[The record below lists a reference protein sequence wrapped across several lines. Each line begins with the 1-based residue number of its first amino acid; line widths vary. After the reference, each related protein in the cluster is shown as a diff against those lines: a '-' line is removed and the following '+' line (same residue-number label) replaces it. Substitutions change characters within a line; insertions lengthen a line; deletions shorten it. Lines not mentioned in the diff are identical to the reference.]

1 MNSLI
6 TSRQHPLCK
15 TVRALHSAAGRKK
28 HGLFLAEG
36 GNAVASA
43 LRARWALRELLVT
56 PDDEGRE
63 WSDLA
68 RESGIETRFVA
79 HEILEYLGEAQTS
92 PGVLALAQLPAQWK
106 ARASPIETPTF
117 GDGLTLVLDGI
128 GDPGNVGTLLRSAD
142 AAGAS
147 SALLMPDSADPFGS
161 KAVRAS
167 AGSVFHLPL
176 HMSTHA
182 GAQDDVAR
190 PDVPLVVAVARD
202 GEDCFS
208 CSWPLQCALVLGHE
222 TRGVSPEMESAA
234 TMRVTI
240 PMSGRAESL
249 NVAAAGAIL
258 LFAWRQATRRAL

>member
-43 LRARWALRELLVT
+43 LRARWPLRELLVA

-63 WSDLA
+63 WSALA
-68 RESGIETRFVA
+68 RESGVETRFVA

-92 PGVLALAQLPAQWK
+92 AGVIALAHLPAHWK
-106 ARASPIETPTF
+106 QSDAQACDF
-117 GDGLTLVLDGI
+117 GDGLTLILDGI

-142 AAGAS
+142 ASGAAG
-147 SALLMPDSADPFGS
+147 ALLMPDSSDPFNP

-176 HMSTHA
+176 RMSTHA
-182 GAQDDVAR
+182 AAQDQLKRA
-190 PDVPLVVAVARD
+190 DVPIVVAVAHD

-208 CSWPLQCALVLGHE
+208 CRWPLRCALVLGHE
-222 TRGVSPEMESAA
+222 TRGVSPALESAA
-234 TMRVTI
+234 AMRVTI
-240 PMSGRAESL
+240 PMGGRAESL
-249 NVAAAGAIL
+249 NVAAAGAVL
-258 LFAWRQATRRAL
+258 LFAWRQATRRIL

>member
-43 LRARWALRELLVT
+43 LRARWPLRELLVS

-63 WSDLA
+63 WSELA

-92 PGVLALAQLPAQWK
+92 PGVMALAELPPQWK
-106 ARASPIETPTF
+106 TRNSPAEPVF

-128 GDPGNVGTLLRSAD
+128 SDPGNVGTLLRSAD

-147 SALLMPDSADPFGS
+147 GALLMPDSADPFGS

-176 HMSTHA
+176 YMSTHA
-182 GAQDDVAR
+182 AAQDNFRRAN
-190 PDVPLVVAVARD
+190 VPLVVAVAHD

-208 CSWPLQCALVLGHE
+208 CRWPLRCALVLGHE
-222 TRGVSPEMESAA
+222 TRGVSEELENLA

-240 PMSGRAESL
+240 PFGGRAESL
-249 NVAAAGAIL
+249 NVAAAGAVL
-258 LFAWRQATRRAL
+258 LFAWRQAMRRAL